1 MKETETVVESH
12 AMLMQS
18 LCRRCAVLATTVS
31 FYLSTTSA
39 VWKSDF
45 SVTSESLLPTARQ
58 FELQLTVRVNEI
70 AIRCVRRKL
79 AAPARITVAVCLRVC
94 ACRVC
99 VCVCGCVCV
108 CVCVRVCVCVCV
120 CVCDHSYHP
129 YVSEELKHGWIQY
142 LSFLLIVLYLV
153 DWIKWYVFTRGLVS
167 SYVTVDSAPAPKKL
181 HTL

>member
-1 MKETETVVESH
+1 MVCTTVRFGNLSDWTERNGRGVRIVLKETETVVESH
-12 AMLMQS
+12 VMLMQS

-94 ACRVC
+94 ACVCMTSVCVFVCVDVYVYVYVYVYVC
-99 VCVCGCVCV
+99 VCACVCV
-108 CVCVRVCVCVCV
+108 TTATIRTFPR
-120 CVCDHSYHP
+120 S
-129 YVSEELKHGWIQY
+129 
-142 LSFLLIVLYLV
+142 
-153 DWIKWYVFTRGLVS
+153 
-167 SYVTVDSAPAPKKL
+167 
-181 HTL
+181 

>member
-1 MKETETVVESH
+1 MVCTTVRFGNLSDWTERNGRGVRIVLKETETVVESH
-12 AMLMQS
+12 VMLMQS

-94 ACRVC
+94 ACVCMTSVCVFVCVDVYVYVYVYVC
-99 VCVCGCVCV
+99 VCACVCV
-108 CVCVRVCVCVCV
+108 TTATIRTFPR
-120 CVCDHSYHP
+120 S
-129 YVSEELKHGWIQY
+129 
-142 LSFLLIVLYLV
+142 
-153 DWIKWYVFTRGLVS
+153 
-167 SYVTVDSAPAPKKL
+167 
-181 HTL
+181 